1 MTQVKRH
8 PRKTTRRPAG
18 APAPDALRDLA
29 RRQSGAA
36 AWAEALAS
44 WQELSAREPDD
55 FESWYRQAQS
65 LFHLGH
71 IDPSIDMARH
81 AWTLAPQDPRPGVIL
96 SRALHRSQLWR
107 EAAHCWQ
114 RVLFLDPASYEAAFR
129 LAQALASDGQSQAA
143 MQACQ
148 HALELK
154 PGDAAAAQLLQRL
167 GGGYGPLPSDGASEK
182 TVLLLAEARDL
193 SRQKS
198 WDEARQRWQQYGEL
212 TGHDFEASFRLG
224 QSFFEAGNLAQARK
238 WLDRAVKLREGH
250 EEAAVLLARV
260 RRRQLVPAAAPAATA
275 TLGNRKGKAQNN
287 PDLQLAVAHALAEK
301 GELKEAGQI
310 LAQLLK
316 AQPTHEAAR
325 VLERR
330 IRRRANAKTQAGQVG
345 QVRQVVAPPPV
356 ASDVDA
362 GRAATASQDWPR
374 ALEVWRNIAAQRP
387 DSFEAWYR
395 QAQASLELGKLQ
407 DAIQFAQTARTL
419 QPAHITNLTLLGR
432 ALQRSGSM
440 ADAMA
445 CWQEVLQVEPGSY
458 EAEYRQGQC
467 LAALS
472 RFEEAAEKFLGA
484 QLKKPEAL
492 DPMVLRANALVRLG
506 LVEPAIACWQTFIDA
521 WADHA
526 LARKRFAS
534 FLRSHGRSTQ
544 AEQILRELVE
554 RKPDD
559 TEAAY
564 LLGQALAVRQA
575 WPEVI
580 ELLSSTAGLFTDEAA
595 SVQAGVLQLLARAL
609 DAQGRLAEA
618 ESHFRQALQIE
629 PDNTSSLTRLGRV
642 LRELGKPDE
651 AVAVRRRACEVAP
664 AEPSHWQELVFLLAS
679 LEREGEARD
688 ALRLAEAALEP
699 TAATLAWLGRI
710 CESALFLSEARGY
723 FQRAVAM
730 DPALAQQA
738 GMFYV
743 RQGMID
749 DALIQLSSARDLQQ
763 GSVET
768 ARALMSQ
775 LQVCEMFGMG
785 PEQLAGRAGERELLL
800 PELLFESLA
809 QGLTVQPRRYEAV
822 PGRVVLLTGSLAA
835 GGAERQLVTTIRGL
849 VRHQPQVES
858 VTLLV
863 QSLSKRRKKDFYLGD
878 IASLPVE
885 IRALDVPDDR
895 PAEGPME
902 DAVARLI
909 GAFPDDMRDAIGVWY
924 REFVARRPAVVH
936 AWQDTVCLMAVVAAA
951 LAGVPRILL
960 STRSTRPD
968 NPRRR
973 LKRYMQR
980 GYKAVMQLPHVAMLN
995 NSQAGAADY
1004 EDWLGLPA
1012 GTVAVIHNG
1021 LDFDRLLNA
1030 ADPAESAAHR
1040 QRLGIPEGAPV
1051 VGGVFRMSEEKR
1063 PLLWVQTAAQVLRKV
1078 PDAHFVV
1085 AGDGPMRDDMLD
1097 HARQL
1102 GMAHRL
1108 HLPGHVS
1115 VPSWFLMMDVV
1126 LLTSR
1131 MEGLPNVLLE
1141 AQSFG
1146 IPVVAPAV
1154 GGVAETIEQGSTGW
1168 AVPDATADS
1177 LAQRIVHML
1186 KSPAWY
1192 RKARSAAARFAK
1204 EGFSVDAMVG
1214 RTLQAYGF
1222 DRNTAPG
1229 QATGAAQPAPVD
1241 VLRVV
1246 AGSLAD
1252 GAEGVEAALA
1262 RVLAKAPEDV
1272 PANLRMAQL
1281 LFGRRD
1287 YAGAVAHLSTAVALA
1302 PQHTEA
1308 WRWLARAQAGRNEVH
1323 ESLVSWR
1330 RLLVMA
1336 PGDFE
1341 GLYRAGEAHMKAG
1354 SLTEAAALLDKALGI
1369 VPGHEAA
1376 TRVLARVLQGMGQ
1389 VPQARDRWLQLLG
1402 HKAGDFEALYRAGQL
1417 CLQLG
1422 DAAQGEDL
1430 LGQACRAAPAD
1441 FNPCRLL
1448 ARHLMW
1454 DNRLRDARRLL
1465 VWHLAHG
1472 AQPGEAAALLGQ
1484 LLRLQGREALMQRLL
1499 QRGERAGRKSAQA
1512 ALAHAQWLVAW
1523 GDYTPARQALKA
1535 LALRSPKLAHRIAIE
1550 QAGMALTEGDFEQ
1563 ARQMLPAGLTEAD
1576 ARLAQPVRAAL
1587 DDYQHFINAVGPAL
1601 PGETL
1606 RATFLRTLVQQVGEQ
1621 VDSAYAP
1628 RPGFVMHM
1636 VNSLAAGGT
1645 ERQSAVTAVAQK
1657 QAGAPFDDVVVVRT
1671 DPATAGRAAFF
1682 LPYLDEHGVKTAT
1695 LAQLAGGEAALAP
1708 LPGIL
1713 AAARGRVAQ
1722 MLGVA
1727 EIARMYRAILA
1738 LRPAVIHTWTPQCA
1752 VHGAIAGLLAGTP
1765 RMVLRGGSVAP
1776 ADRPFVTPEDAL
1788 QFAWFRDALRAV
1800 LVDPRVR
1807 LVNNCKANLDGWLAW
1822 LALKPSQLG
1831 SKPMVI
1837 YNAMDFKAL
1846 GESDPKRV
1854 AKLRSA
1860 LQIPKGARVVG
1871 GVMRL
1876 EPEKGLALWL
1886 DTVAALHAKDRKLLF
1901 LVVGDGRSRQWFE
1914 KGVRQRGMEA
1924 VVHIARRVD
1933 SDAMADYYA
1942 LMDVLLLTSL
1952 IEGLPNV
1959 ILEAQWFGVPIVAT
1973 RVGGVS
1979 EAVGQGAGCVV
1990 NPVVECLVSAV
2001 HETPSVS
2008 RYSRDAWRLKLRKKY
2023 SASAYL
2029 EMLRL
2034 TYREDTKRER
2044 DASI

>member
-1 MTQVKRH
+1 
-8 PRKTTRRPAG
+8 
-18 APAPDALRDLA
+18 
-29 RRQSGAA
+29 
-36 AWAEALAS
+36 
-44 WQELSAREPDD
+44 
-55 FESWYRQAQS
+55 
-65 LFHLGH
+65 
-71 IDPSIDMARH
+71 
-81 AWTLAPQDPRPGVIL
+81 
-96 SRALHRSQLWR
+96 
-107 EAAHCWQ
+107 
-114 RVLFLDPASYEAAFR
+114 
-129 LAQALASDGQSQAA
+129 
-143 MQACQ
+143 
-148 HALELK
+148 
-154 PGDAAAAQLLQRL
+154 
-167 GGGYGPLPSDGASEK
+167 
-182 TVLLLAEARDL
+182 
-193 SRQKS
+193 
-198 WDEARQRWQQYGEL
+198 
-212 TGHDFEASFRLG
+212 
-224 QSFFEAGNLAQARK
+224 
-238 WLDRAVKLREGH
+238 
-250 EEAAVLLARV
+250 
-260 RRRQLVPAAAPAATA
+260 
-275 TLGNRKGKAQNN
+275 
-287 PDLQLAVAHALAEK
+287 
-301 GELKEAGQI
+301 
-310 LAQLLK
+310 
-316 AQPTHEAAR
+316 
-325 VLERR
+325 
-330 IRRRANAKTQAGQVG
+330 
-345 QVRQVVAPPPV
+345 
-356 ASDVDA
+356 
-362 GRAATASQDWPR
+362 
-374 ALEVWRNIAAQRP
+374 
-387 DSFEAWYR
+387 
-395 QAQASLELGKLQ
+395 
-407 DAIQFAQTARTL
+407 
-419 QPAHITNLTLLGR
+419 
-432 ALQRSGSM
+432 
-440 ADAMA
+440 
-445 CWQEVLQVEPGSY
+445 
-458 EAEYRQGQC
+458 
-467 LAALS
+467 
-472 RFEEAAEKFLGA
+472 
-484 QLKKPEAL
+484 
-492 DPMVLRANALVRLG
+492 
-506 LVEPAIACWQTFIDA
+506 
-521 WADHA
+521 
-526 LARKRFAS
+526 
-534 FLRSHGRSTQ
+534 
-544 AEQILRELVE
+544 
-554 RKPDD
+554 
-559 TEAAY
+559 
-564 LLGQALAVRQA
+564 
-575 WPEVI
+575 
-580 ELLSSTAGLFTDEAA
+580 
-595 SVQAGVLQLLARAL
+595 
-609 DAQGRLAEA
+609 
-618 ESHFRQALQIE
+618 
-629 PDNTSSLTRLGRV
+629 
-642 LRELGKPDE
+642 
-651 AVAVRRRACEVAP
+651 
-664 AEPSHWQELVFLLAS
+664 
-679 LEREGEARD
+679 
-688 ALRLAEAALEP
+688 
-699 TAATLAWLGRI
+699 
-710 CESALFLSEARGY
+710 
-723 FQRAVAM
+723 M

-749 DALIQLSSARDLQQ
+749 DALIQLSSARDLQP

-785 PEQLAGRAGERELLL
+785 PQQLTGRAGERELLL

-809 QGLTVQPRRYEAV
+809 QGLAAQPRRYEPV

-863 QSLSKRRKKDFYLGD
+863 QSLSKRLKKDFYLGD

-895 PAEGPME
+895 PADGPME

-980 GYKAVMQLPHVAMLN
+980 GYEAVMQLPHVSMLN

-1030 ADPAESAAHR
+1030 ADPVQSAAHR
-1040 QRLGIPEGAPV
+1040 QRLGIPDGAPV

-1063 PLLWVQTAAQVLRKV
+1063 PLLWVQTAAQVLREV
-1078 PDAHFVV
+1078 PNAHFVV

-1154 GGVAETIEQGSTGW
+1154 GGVAETIQQGSTGW

-1222 DRNTAPG
+1222 DRNTAHG
-1229 QATGAAQPAPVD
+1229 QAVGADQPVPVD
-1241 VLRVV
+1241 VLRAV
-1246 AGSLAD
+1246 AGNLAD

-1262 RVLAKAPEDV
+1262 RMLAKTPDDM

-1287 YAGAVAHLSTAVALA
+1287 YASAVVHLSTVLAQA

-1308 WRWLARAQAGRNEVH
+1308 WRWLARAQAGCNEVY

-1341 GLYRAGEAHMKAG
+1341 SLYRAGEAHMKAG
-1354 SLTEAAALLDKALGI
+1354 NMADAAALLEKALVI

-1376 TRVLARVLQGMGQ
+1376 TRVLARVLQGRGQ
-1389 VPQARDRWLQLLG
+1389 VPQARDRWMQLLG
-1402 HKAGDFEALYRAGQL
+1402 RKADDFEALYRAGQL
-1417 CLQLG
+1417 CLQLD

-1465 VWHLAHG
+1465 VWHLAHA
-1472 AQPGEAAALLGQ
+1472 AQPGEAAVLLGQ

-1512 ALAHAQWLVAW
+1512 ALVHAQWLVAW
-1523 GDYTPARQALKA
+1523 GEYAPAQQALKA
-1535 LALRSPKLAHRIAIE
+1535 LALRSRKLAHRVAIE
-1550 QAGMALTEGDFEQ
+1550 QAGLALVEGDFGQ
-1563 ARQMLPAGLTEAD
+1563 ARQLLPTGLNEAD
-1576 ARLAQPVRAAL
+1576 AQLARPVRAAL

-1606 RATFLRTLVQQVGEQ
+1606 RATFLRVLQQRLKTQ
-1621 VDSAYAP
+1621 PDAAYEP
-1628 RPGFVMHM
+1628 QPGFVMHM

-1682 LPYLDEHGVKTAT
+1682 LPYLNEHGVETAT
-1695 LAQLAGGEAALAP
+1695 LAKLAGGEAALAP

-1752 VHGAIAGLLAGTP
+1752 VHAAIAGLLAGTP

-1800 LVDPRVR
+1800 LGDPRVR

-1822 LALKPSQLG
+1822 LALTPSQLG

-1846 GESDPKRV
+1846 GEPDPKRV
-1854 AKLRSA
+1854 TKLRSA

-1876 EPEKGLALWL
+1876 EPEKGLDLWL
-1886 DTVAALHAKDRKLLF
+1886 DTAAVLHARDRKLVF
-1901 LVVGDGRSRQWFE
+1901 VVLGDGRLRAEFLE
-1914 KGVRQRGMEA
+1914 GAHRRGLAACVRLVGSVAEGLA
-1924 VVHIARRVD
+1924 N
-1933 SDAMADYYA
+1933 YYG
-1942 LMDVLLLTSL
+1942 LMDVLLLTSK

-1959 ILEAQWFGVPIVAT
+1959 VLEAQWLGVSVVAT
-1973 RVGGVS
+1973 GVGGVA
-1979 EAVGQGAGCVV
+1979 EALCEGGGIA
-1990 NPVVECLVSAV
+1990 LVSAV
-2001 HETPSVS
+2001 PMSLGAAVEAARPTASGSPTRIAEV
-2008 RYSRDAWRLKLRKKY
+2008 RNKLRRKF
-2023 SASAYL
+2023 STQALLGATTTAY
-2029 EMLRL
+2029 R
-2034 TYREDTKRER
+2034 
-2044 DASI
+2044 